1 MKSAN
6 QSARFRFFLF
16 ATMLVLGLPPT
27 SAYATTKGLN
37 QIVTPDLQDEGD
49 YSLSLQIQDKRIAN
63 PYEVQNELGLTKW
76 AEIAVFQGFDPADW
90 ILATELGIL
99 TKKPY
104 LLSVGFI
111 NWSPHLNVDPQPYIE
126 AGYYLEHN
134 NFIVG
139 AIHAGYK
146 NEAILGYAYDFNK
159 TWRVQVD
166 WQSGRENSSTIGF
179 TCNLTRDFQFNPALY
194 FSNEDPR
201 RLMGYIVFT
210 YTFHLW
216 HRQEKKQQNDDT
228 QRLACLSGR

>member
-1 MKSAN
+1 M
-6 QSARFRFFLF
+6 
-16 ATMLVLGLPPT
+16 PPT

-146 NEAILGYAYDFNK
+146 NEAILVTLMISTKPGACRSIGKAAAK
-159 TWRVQVD
+159 TLPPSASPV
-166 WQSGRENSSTIGF
+166 I
-179 TCNLTRDFQFNPALY
+179 
-194 FSNEDPR
+194 
-201 RLMGYIVFT
+201 
-210 YTFHLW
+210 
-216 HRQEKKQQNDDT
+216 
-228 QRLACLSGR
+228 